1 MPGLSEPLAAQ
12 PWAGALEAVDRILN
26 REAEPDEALRQVVAV
41 LHERIPH
48 YTWVGLYFVDG
59 GELVLGPWRGDAGC
73 PEHTRLP
80 LAEGAIGRAISTRAT
95 QVVPEVESD
104 ASSPPCFAWTRAEID
119 VPVVY
124 DGAPVAVIGIDSDRP
139 DPFAADDRA
148 FLERVA
154 TLVSAHCLVG
164 WDTGGVPWDEVG
176 P

>member
-1 MPGLSEPLAAQ
+1 MSGTLSAQ

-26 REAEPDEALRQVVAV
+26 REPEADEALRRVVEV
-41 LHERIPH
+41 LRERIPH
-48 YTWVGLYFVDG
+48 YTWVGLYFVEED
-59 GELVLGPWRGDAGC
+59 ELVLGPWSGDAGL

-80 LAEGAIGRAISTRAT
+80 LAEGAIGRAVATRAT
-95 QVVPEVESD
+95 QVVADAASD

-124 DGAPVAVIGIDSDRP
+124 QGAPVAVIGIDSDRP
-139 DPFAADDRA
+139 DPLAGDDRA

-164 WDTGGVPWDEVG
+164 WDTGGVPWEEVG
-176 P
+176 